1 MFDSSALM
9 VAAAVVGLGITLA
22 PSAMFTREMATER
35 LVQPFGIE
43 IDAGRDWLMRLLS
56 RKEGL
61 TMHSFRHWL
70 ITELSK

>member
-9 VAAAVVGLGITLA
+9 VAAAIVGLSIALA

-43 IDAGRDWLMRLLS
+43 IDAGRYWLTRLLS
-56 RKEGL
+56 RKEGPA
-61 TMHSFRHWL
+61 MHSFRHWL
-70 ITELSK
+70 ITEHSK